1 METLRFS
8 NRRININT
16 GYKIIQYSIATILDG
31 KFKKIFYSTNTCL
44 KIDRCDANIVIYVY

>member
-8 NRRININT
+8 NLRININT

>member
-44 KIDRCDANIVIYVY
+44 KIDRCDTNIVIYVY